1 MLKFCRTKYVGFEP
15 ESDKVLKIY
24 GSLDD
29 TIYSMQI
36 EMKIQLP
43 ELIIRS
49 LVGKMRRVTT
59 PYCEEAK
66 EFLKNAVGLK
76 IEPGFQSQV
85 KRLVGRPGCRHFGNL
100 INECCESIIPA
111 LICMK
116 YKEKKENDPKASIHN
131 VFEELEELY
140 PQIKTFCST
149 FSTF

>member
-15 ESDKVLKIY
+15 DSDKGLKIY
-24 GSLDD
+24 GTLDD

-43 ELIIRS
+43 DLIISS

-100 INECCESIIPA
+100 INECCESVVPA
-111 LICMK
+111 LVCIK
-116 YKEKKENDPKASIHN
+116 YKEKKEDNPKASIQEA
-131 VFEELEELY
+131 FEEVREKY
-140 PQIKTFCST
+140 PQIREFCT
-149 FSTF
+149 VFSNF